1 MEMTVPTAQRYAIDV
16 VYNGITKVLE
26 IEAHESVASV
36 LQRAIQL
43 FGVTQ
48 QPHLLS
54 LFTSDNTVISEG
66 ESALRAGL
74 KPGVHV
80 YLRPNVVKGG

>member
-1 MEMTVPTAQRYAIDV
+1 MAVSTKYQVEIS
-16 VYNGITKVLE
+16 YNGVTRQLA
-26 IEAHESVASV
+26 IEAHESVVSV

-43 FGVTQ
+43 FGITQ

-54 LFTSDNTVISEG
+54 LFTTSNQLVDEK
-66 ESALRAGL
+66 ESAGRAGL
-74 KPGVHV
+74 TPGILV

>member
-1 MEMTVPTAQRYAIDV
+1 MAVATRYEIEV
-16 VYNGITKVLE
+16 SYNGVTRNLA
-26 IEAHESVASV
+26 IETHESVVSV

-43 FGVTQ
+43 FGITQ

-54 LFTSDNTVISEG
+54 LFTASNQVVDER
-66 ESALRAGL
+66 ESAGRAGL
-74 KPGVHV
+74 TPGVLV

>member
-1 MEMTVPTAQRYAIDV
+1 MPVATKYAINV
-16 VYNGITKVLE
+16 NYNGVTRILE
-26 IEAHESVASV
+26 IEGHESVVSV

-54 LFTSDNTVISEG
+54 LFTASGQAVDER
-66 ESALRAGL
+66 ESAAAAGL
-74 KPGVHV
+74 APGTEVF
-80 YLRPNVVKGG
+80 LRQNVVKGG

>member
-1 MEMTVPTAQRYAIDV
+1 MAIATRYVIRV
-16 VYNGITKVLE
+16 SYNGVVRDLE
-26 IEAHESVASV
+26 IEAHESVTSV

-54 LFTSDNTVISEG
+54 LYSENNQLIDEK
-66 ESALRAGL
+66 ESAQRAGL
-74 KPGVHV
+74 TPGVLV
-80 YLRPNVVKGG
+80 FLRPNVVKGGAGA